1 MVRSRQ
7 RVEPDAVQPIDV
19 LTPALGRKI
28 EVEMKKVRFGILTIV
43 VTTMLTGCIFF
54 VKLSADETKDNN
66 EISEK
71 IIDGIFSKDVEKIKN
86 LFSKQSSLEISDID
100 AQIKRLIDLVN
111 ETNIKEYKIENGFE
125 EMSREYGKIEELSR
139 VCFIWFPN
147 YEESKY
153 RINIDYYKINLKE
166 PEMEGLVNIRF
177 YKQIKYEDP
186 ELIIEIGNK
195 RV

>member
-1 MVRSRQ
+1 
-7 RVEPDAVQPIDV
+7 
-19 LTPALGRKI
+19 
-28 EVEMKKVRFGILTIV
+28 MKKVRFGILTIV

-111 ETNIKEYKIENGFE
+111 ETNIKEYKIKNGFE
-125 EMSREYGKIEELSR
+125 GMSREYGKIEELSR

>member
-1 MVRSRQ
+1 MDAHTGALRRKNEKKAIILFLSILFSFSSCSKKSELIPTLIQNSRT
-7 RVEPDAVQPIDV
+7 RLLDK
-19 LTPALGRKI
+19 LT
-28 EVEMKKVRFGILTIV
+28 
-43 VTTMLTGCIFF
+43 
-54 VKLSADETKDNN
+54 SSETKDNN

-125 EMSREYGKIEELSR
+125 GMSREYGKIEELSR